1 MTALSVQ
8 DSTNAAPPGSRGD
21 VYLFATCLIDLMTP
35 QGGLDAIRLLEK
47 IGYRVHFPAGQSCC
61 GQPAYTSGYATAA
74 REVAAAQLGL
84 FPQPWPVVVLSG
96 SCGGMMHQHWPALF
110 AGTPQAAQA
119 EAVAK
124 RVVEFATFVHQVAQV
139 EFIDSNPASAPEAL
153 ALHTSCSARREMQVH
168 ESDEALL
175 QGLNVN
181 CQRPAR
187 ATECCGFGGT
197 FSLRQPEISSAM
209 AADKAAAITATGAT
223 TLVAA
228 DCGCLLNIAKTLEAQ
243 GAAVQA
249 EYIATTLLRRS
260 QGQHRPRA
268 TQATRTTA
276 AGTPALAVNT
286 PEVSA

>member
-1 MTALSVQ
+1 MTALSAQ
-8 DSTNAAPPGSRGD
+8 DTTCTAPPLRRGD
-21 VYLFATCLIDLMTP
+21 VYVFATCLIDLMTP

-61 GQPAYTSGYATAA
+61 GQPAYTSGYPEAA
-74 REVAAAQLGL
+74 RQVAAAQLGL
-84 FPQPWPVVVLSG
+84 FPQPWPIVVLSG
-96 SCGGMMHQHWPALF
+96 SCGGMMHKHWPALF
-110 AGTPQAAQA
+110 AGTKYAATA
-119 EAVAK
+119 EAVAR

-139 EFIDSNPASAPEAL
+139 EFVDCDPASAPETL

-209 AADKAAAITATGAT
+209 AADKAAAVQATGAK

-243 GAAVQA
+243 GADVQA
-249 EYIATTLLRRS
+249 EYIATTLLRHS
-260 QGQHRPRA
+260 QGQHRARA
-268 TQATRTTA
+268 AAVADTTATNAANTQAEA
-276 AGTPALAVNT
+276 QA
-286 PEVSA
+286 